1 MNVSSLRQNLIRSKY
16 FDSDLGTQDPVLT
29 QPQIL
34 FGRKY
39 FVNKVSNFG
48 DGRIRRR
55 RGCVHEGRGRQGVL
69 HHFRR
74 VSNHEQTI
82 VDFSQL

>member
-29 QPQIL
+29 QTQIL

-48 DGRIRRR
+48 DGRMRMLAASTLHIHFVI
-55 RGCVHEGRGRQGVL
+55 CV
-69 HHFRR
+69 
-74 VSNHEQTI
+74 
-82 VDFSQL
+82 